1 MMRAEDFHLPGQW
14 NLRQRA
20 EFVALYDNDAGDSLS
35 LNYFGKQP
43 DIAADISDATALR
56 AFYRVAAALNDVA
69 MLEVDVAHL
78 AGLAAVRTLLKVRQE
93 PRGFAFIG
101 SYTLP
106 FADCSFV
113 IKVQSFERGVTGM
126 REAAVMSMRKT
137 PPEFDELTGKL
148 IGWEQD
154 PYDPAHRG
162 NFMRNLADDPQ
173 YDDRFPEHPL
183 SKVRRYLGEISS
195 ELAVAPGISAKRPFK
210 YKDKGRRAR
219 FWSRL
224 WH

>member
-1 MMRAEDFHLPGQW
+1 MYG
-14 NLRQRA
+14 
-20 EFVALYDNDAGDSLS
+20 NDAGDSLS

-43 DIAADISDATALR
+43 DIAADISDAAALR
-56 AFYRVAAALNDVA
+56 AFYRVAAGLNGVA
-69 MLEVDVAHL
+69 MLEVDATQL
-78 AGLAAVRTLLKVRQE
+78 AGLAAVRTVLKAPLA

-113 IKVQSFERGVTGM
+113 IKVQSLERGVTGM
-126 REAAVMSMRKT
+126 REAAVMTMRKT

-162 NFMRNLADDPQ
+162 AFMRNLADDPQ
-173 YDDRFPEHPL
+173 YDDQFPEHPL
-183 SKVRRYLGEISS
+183 SKVRRYLSEISS
-195 ELAVAPGISAKRPFK
+195 ELAVAPGIRAKRPFR
-210 YKDKGRRAR
+210 YKDKGRRTG

-224 WH
+224 WRS